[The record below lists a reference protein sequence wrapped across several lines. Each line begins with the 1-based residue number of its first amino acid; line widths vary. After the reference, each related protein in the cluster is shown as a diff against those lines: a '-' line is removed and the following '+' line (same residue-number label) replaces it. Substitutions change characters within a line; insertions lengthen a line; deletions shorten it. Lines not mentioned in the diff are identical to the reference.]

1 MGRRLDEE
9 LRRSIAVALRTA
21 LSPRHLPDTIAQ
33 VPAVPHNRTGKK
45 LELPVKRILQGA
57 RPEDV
62 LSRDVLSDP
71 AALDPYLALARSR

>member
-1 MGRRLDEE
+1 MLF
-9 LRRSIAVALRTA
+9 RSTA
-21 LSPRHLPDTIAQ
+21 LSPRHLPDEIVA

-57 RPEDV
+57 QPEDV

-71 AALDPYLALARSR
+71 AALDGYLAWAGTRNPGRTP